1 MRRWIVTDRD
11 SFTSACVDADCARNA
26 IVAFLGSCAIAPG
39 VRVLHVLRE
48 PSATMP
54 PLERDYE
61 VGFEREPTRGGIVG
75 RAFNVVTSPR
85 GEWVTPESVAA

>member
-11 SFTSACVDADCARNA
+11 SCTSAFVGADCARNA
-26 IVAFLGSCAIAPG
+26 IVAFLGCCPIAPG

-54 PLERDYE
+54 ALERHYE
-61 VGFEREPTRGGIVG
+61 VGFEREPTREGIVG